1 MQVQADRTAVIAGSM
16 ANRPKTIRGKT
27 VLVTLDHLDGRTI
40 ASKRA
45 RDLAAAYEAALGPGI
60 TETQRQAARTA
71 GMLVAMA
78 EDATAR
84 RLAGDTAIS
93 IDDVVRAQGCADR
106 AVKRLGLDRKREA
119 KPGNGTLGAILRGD
133 HG

>member
-1 MQVQADRTAVIAGSM
+1 MDAQLHADAGAIAAGSM
-16 ANRPKTIRGKT
+16 ASAPKVRGKT
-27 VLVTLDHLDGRTI
+27 GLVTLDHLDGRTK

-78 EDATAR
+78 EDTTAR
-84 RLAGDTAIS
+84 RLAGDSGVTVN
-93 IDDVVRAQGCADR
+93 DVVRA
-106 AVKRLGLDRKREA
+106 
-119 KPGNGTLGAILRGD
+119 
-133 HG
+133 